1 MRRWTIL
8 NVLLGVIVALLGIE
22 IVRTWARAVPPVDL
36 TPRQQP
42 APAHEAEKQPPH
54 GKGKRGVNDKTAAH
68 VEQSPAAM
76 VAAVSDKDLF
86 DPSRHGP
93 TEDAPG
99 GGPVVHETGPPPG
112 VSVVGIR
119 ILGRDRE
126 VFVTDASQGNQQRRL
141 RPGDQVGGYTVKS
154 IEATQLV
161 LTSPSGDTVS
171 MPLSLEKGKVQP
183 PHPGAPV
190 PGKPAG
196 AVAAVKPPGTSPA
209 AGVQGS
215 PTAAG
220 IGAKPAVPV
229 TPMPGAAAV
238 PAPGM
243 SPTTLG
249 KPAPG
254 ASAQNPAIQKL
265 PGDVRQK
272 LEQLKEREQGG
283 RLGRK
288 QR

>member
-22 IVRTWARAVPPVDL
+22 IVRTWARSVPAVDL
-36 TPRQQP
+36 TPRQP
-42 APAHEAEKQPPH
+42 APAREAEKQQPH
-54 GKGKRGVNDKTAAH
+54 GKGKRGANDKTTAH

-76 VAAVSDKDLF
+76 VAAVADKDLF
-86 DPSRHGP
+86 DPSRRGP
-93 TEDAPG
+93 SEEAAG

-112 VSVVGIR
+112 VGVVGIR

-171 MPLSLEKGKVQP
+171 MPLSLEKGKAP
-183 PHPGAPV
+183 PPRPGAPV
-190 PGKPAG
+190 PAKPAG
-196 AVAAVKPPGTSPA
+196 AVTAIKPQVASPA
-209 AGVQGS
+209 AGVQGA

-220 IGAKPAVPV
+220 LGAKPAIPV
-229 TPMPGAAAV
+229 APTPGVAAV
-238 PAPGM
+238 PVPGM
-243 SPTTLG
+243 APTTLG
-249 KPAPG
+249 RPPG
-254 ASAQNPAIQKL
+254 ASAQNPAVQKL

>member
-22 IVRTWARAVPPVDL
+22 IVRTWARTVPAVDL
-36 TPRQQP
+36 TPRQP
-42 APAHEAEKQPPH
+42 APAREAEKQPPH
-54 GKGKRGVNDKTAAH
+54 GKGKRGANDKTAAH

-76 VAAVSDKDLF
+76 VAAVADKDLF
-86 DPSRHGP
+86 DPSRRGP
-93 TEDAPG
+93 SEDAAG

-112 VSVVGIR
+112 VTVVGIR

-171 MPLSLEKGKVQP
+171 MPLALEKGKPQP
-183 PHPGAPV
+183 AHPAAPV
-190 PGKPAG
+190 PARPAG
-196 AVAAVKPPGTSPA
+196 VVPAIKPPAASPA
-209 AGVQGS
+209 AGVQGA

-220 IGAKPAVPV
+220 IGAKPVAPTPGVAAVPV
-229 TPMPGAAAV
+229 
-238 PAPGM
+238 PGM
-243 SPTTLG
+243 PPTTLG
-249 KPAPG
+249 KPVPG
-254 ASAQNPAIQKL
+254 APAQNPAIQKL

-288 QR
+288 QH